1 MDATVNKSFFDGA
14 FTTTL
19 GCRNLFDV
27 TQVNTTAVEGGT
39 HNGPPAQIPLG
50 YGRSYFL
57 KLTYNLSF

>member
-1 MDATVNKSFFDGA
+1 MDETVNKSFFDGA

-27 TQVNTTAVEGGT
+27 TEVNTTAFEGGT
-39 HNGPPAQIPLG
+39 HDGAPSQISLG

-57 KLTYNLSF
+57 KLTYNLKL